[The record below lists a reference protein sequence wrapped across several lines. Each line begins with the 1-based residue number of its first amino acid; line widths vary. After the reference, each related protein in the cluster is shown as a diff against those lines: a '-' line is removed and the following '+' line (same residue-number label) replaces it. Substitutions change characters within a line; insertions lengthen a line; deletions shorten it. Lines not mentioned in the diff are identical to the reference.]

1 MLSRLVITFLPRSKH
16 LIISWLQS
24 PSAVILKTKKIK
36 SVTVS
41 TVSSSICHEVMGPDA
56 MILVFW
62 MLSFNPTF
70 SLFFHFHQEFF
81 SSSLLSALRVVLS
94 AYVRLLIFLPEILIP
109 ACVSS
114 SPALRMMYSAQKL
127 NKQGECTAL
136 YSFPYLEPGHCSMSS
151 SNCWFMTCIQI
162 CQEAGSGGL
171 VFPCL

>member
-1 MLSRLVITFLPRSKH
+1 MAAVTICSDFEAPKNKIYDCFHCFSIYLPWSDGTRT
-16 LIISWLQS
+16 IILF
-24 PSAVILKTKKIK
+24 
-36 SVTVS
+36 
-41 TVSSSICHEVMGPDA
+41 
-56 MILVFW
+56 FW